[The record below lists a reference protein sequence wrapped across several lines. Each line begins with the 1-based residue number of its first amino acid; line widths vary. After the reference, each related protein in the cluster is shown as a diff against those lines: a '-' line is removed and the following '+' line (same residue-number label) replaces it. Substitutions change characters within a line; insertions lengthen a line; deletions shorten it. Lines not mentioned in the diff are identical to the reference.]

1 MKELLESS
9 VFIGVMIS
17 LSSYGVGIW
26 LRKKTGLSFIN
37 PLLISIILV
46 IAFLLISGISY
57 QTYAK
62 GADIISFLLTPATIC
77 LAVPLYRK
85 LDVLRRRTDFGYE
98 FGVRRPD
105 GRYAALALLRA
116 EA

>member
-9 VFIGVMIS
+9 VFVGVMIS

-77 LAVPLYRK
+77 LAVPLYEQFSLLKKNWKRFI
-85 LDVLRRRTDFGYE
+85 LIRRRRKNQRWY
-98 FGVRRPD
+98 PKP
-105 GRYAALALLRA
+105 
-116 EA
+116 